1 MCLDNMT
8 DIGNFLQ
15 ITNPD
20 DTLEID
26 NIVLTNIRLDE
37 DSIVL
42 IYDVEDTGPV
52 DMVVNLIM
60 SFDGAQIASSTFGD
74 GSKLVIIDMT
84 SASKIMIRKD
94 DTVIVWPYL

>member
-60 SFDGAQIASSTFGD
+60 SFDGAQIAFSTFGD

-94 DTVIVWPYL
+94 DTVIV